1 MSNRNSEISGTEQVI
16 NWRTVGVK
24 RERQHEALISR
35 LTLNNKSIFVY
46 LKDLMVFAAMVGH
59 DLKVKR
65 QLKGET
71 IEIIL
76 DTYASDQKDGF
87 IYLLALIEKKDG
99 LVLKDENLRQSVQI
113 FEEYCNAG
121 LYEITNWLDENPGD
135 PIGIDTLLN
144 KIFAKLVENDTQGSV
159 DPNAIEVTLD

>member
-1 MSNRNSEISGTEQVI
+1 MPNIDKEDTII

-24 RERQHEALISR
+24 RERKHEALISR
-35 LTLNNKSIFVY
+35 LTMDSKGIFQY

-59 DLKVKR
+59 FYGDRKPLA
-65 QLKGET
+65 GET

-87 IYLLALIEKKDG
+87 IYLLGLMEFKDG
-99 LVLKDENLRQSVQI
+99 ELLKDKRLKDSVSV

-121 LYEITNWLDENPGD
+121 LYVIESWLDDNPGD
-135 PIGIDTLLN
+135 PSGVDTLLQ
-144 KIFAKLVENDTQGSV
+144 KIYERLAENEKEASV
-159 DPNAIEVTLD
+159 SNDDIEVLV

>member
-1 MSNRNSEISGTEQVI
+1 MPENASLEQVV

-24 RERQHEALISR
+24 RERHHEGLISR
-35 LTLNNKSIFVY
+35 LTLDNKSIFVY
-46 LKDLMVFAAMVGH
+46 LKDLMVFAAMVGY
-59 DLKVKR
+59 DLNQRKP
-65 QLKGET
+65 LDGEA

-99 LVLKDENLRQSVQI
+99 LVLKDENLRETVKI

-121 LYEITNWLDENPGD
+121 LYEITKWLDENPGD
-135 PIGIDTLLN
+135 PIGVDTLLSR
-144 KIFAKLVENDTQGSV
+144 ILAKLVENDSQEPLN
-159 DPNAIEVTLD
+159 PNDIVVTLE

>member
-1 MSNRNSEISGTEQVI
+1 MSDRNPEMNDTEQVI

-24 RERQHEALISR
+24 RERHHEALISR
-35 LTLNNKSIFVY
+35 LTLNDKSIFVY

-59 DLKVKR
+59 DLNIR
-65 QLKGET
+65 RPLKGET

-99 LVLKDENLRQSVQI
+99 LVLKDENLRETVQI

-121 LYEITNWLDENPGD
+121 LYEITNWLDNNPGD
-135 PIGIDTLLN
+135 PIGIDTLLT
-144 KIFAKLVENDTQGSV
+144 KILAKLVENDSQGPV
-159 DPNAIEVTLD
+159 DPNTIEVTLN

>member
-1 MSNRNSEISGTEQVI
+1 MSDRNLEISGTEQVI

-24 RERQHEALISR
+24 RERHHEALISR

-59 DLKVKR
+59 DLNIR
-65 QLKGET
+65 RPLKGET

-99 LVLKDENLRQSVQI
+99 LVLKDENLRETVQI

-135 PIGIDTLLN
+135 PIGIDTLLT
-144 KIFAKLVENDTQGSV
+144 KILAKLVKNDSQESV
-159 DPNAIEVTLD
+159 DPNAIEVMLD

>member
-1 MSNRNSEISGTEQVI
+1 MSDRSLEMSGTELVI
-16 NWRTVGVK
+16 NWRTIGVK
-24 RERQHEALISR
+24 RERHHEALISR
-35 LTLNNKSIFVY
+35 LTLNDKSIFVY
-46 LKDLMVFAAMVGH
+46 LKDLMIFSAMVGH
-59 DLKVKR
+59 DLNVR
-65 QLKGET
+65 RPLKGEA

-87 IYLLALIEKKDG
+87 IYLLALIERKDG
-99 LVLKDENLRQSVQI
+99 LVLKDDNLRETVQI

-135 PIGIDTLLN
+135 PIGIDTLLT
-144 KIFAKLVENDTQGSV
+144 KILVKLVENDSQEPV